1 MLLFVQKKMGYTAQ
15 ERDYSAMFRGNMPEG
30 LIPGTGVK
38 VVSELFRS
46 ENGYSFPADRLL
58 PGAVMSFFLNDEM
71 SGSNNRF
78 RYHILIPEDAGQG
91 AIILLHGLNER
102 SWGKYLQWGIRLAR
116 DSGRPVIFFPI
127 AFHMNRSP
135 RSWFDRHAMMPA
147 VAARASEEP
156 APRLASFVN
165 VALSTRMSL
174 SPQRFFLS
182 GYQTVCDIGD
192 LIGIIRSGEHPHVRE
207 GGNIDIFAYSIGAML
222 AQVLMLSRSKMLP
235 EESRCFLFCG
245 GSTLNTMN
253 GTSKLIMDSRAF
265 DRLISFYIDE
275 FEEIRKTRRDRF
287 TRTVTDTPAG
297 EAFFA
302 MSSLPR
308 MRSLY
313 GNPFR
318 KTDGRL
324 KAVTIEGDQ
333 VIPSSAVSAAL
344 EGADCEV
351 WSADYPFTHEIPFPV
366 SGDRYACGVDG
377 TFDRL
382 FDRAASFFA

>member
-1 MLLFVQKKMGYTAQ
+1 MGYTLQ
-15 ERDYSAMFRGNMPEG
+15 ERDYCSLFRGSMPEG
-30 LIPGTGVK
+30 LIPGTGIR
-38 VVSELFRS
+38 VVSEVFS
-46 ENGYSFPADRLL
+46 SGNGYSFPADRNL
-58 PGAVMSFFLNDEM
+58 PGAVMSFFLNDGM
-71 SGSNNRF
+71 SRTNNSF
-78 RYHILIPEDAGQG
+78 SYHILIPDGAVGRG

-102 SWGKYLQWGIRLAR
+102 SWSKYLQWGIRLAT

-147 VAARASEEP
+147 VAARTSEEP
-156 APRLASFVN
+156 SPRLASFVN

-182 GYQTVCDIGD
+182 GYQTVCDVAD
-192 LIGIIRSGEHPHVRE
+192 LIGTIRRGEHSHVRE
-207 GGNIDIFAYSIGAML
+207 GGTVDIFAYSIGAML

-235 EESRCFLFCG
+235 DDSRCFLFCG

-253 GTSKLIMDSRAF
+253 GTSRLIMDSRAF

-287 TRTVTDTPAG
+287 TRTVTDTSAG

-313 GNPFR
+313 GNPFM
-318 KTDGRL
+318 KTGGRI

-333 VIPSSAVSAAL
+333 VIPAAAVSAAL

-366 SGDRYACGVDG
+366 SGDRYNYAVDS

-382 FDRAASFFA
+382 FDTAASFFS